1 MIKKLIFEHLAIPIK
16 DLPLS
21 LKFYRDILGLPTLER
36 PKFDFDG
43 AWLGLGDGLQL
54 HLMVQDDFEVVSGT
68 KLTHFAFTIEA
79 VEHIQDL
86 CETHNIEYI
95 PIKTRSDG
103 VRQIFIKDP
112 NGWFVEFNSSVPFR

>member
-43 AWLGLGDGLQL
+43 AWLDLGDGLQL
-54 HLMVQDDFEVVSGT
+54 HLMVQDNFEVVSGT

-86 CETHNIEYI
+86 CETHQIEFV

-103 VRQIFIKDP
+103 VQQFFIKDP
-112 NGWFVEFNSSVPFR
+112 NGWFVEFNSRL